1 MSEPLIEQIGGAA
14 EVKAIVEEMY
24 QSVFQD
30 PELSPFFKDVDKE
43 RLQNMQYE
51 FLVSALGGPVNYS
64 GAELQSIHAHRGITA
79 KHYSDFVSHLVR
91 ALEARKVDKSII
103 DNILGTL
110 AMYRDRIIG
119 GSNVD
124 G

>member
-1 MSEPLIEQIGGAA
+1 MSGVLIEQIGGAA

-24 QSVFQD
+24 ESVFAD
-30 PELSPFFKDVDKE
+30 PELSPFFKDVDKV
-43 RLQNMQYE
+43 RLQHMQYE

-64 GAELQSIHAHRGITA
+64 GSELQAIHAHRGITA
-79 KHYSDFVSHLVR
+79 KHYSGFVGHLVA
-91 ALEARKVDKSII
+91 ALERRQVDKSII
-103 DNILGTL
+103 DNVLGTL

-119 GSNVD
+119 GANVD